1 MRGNAQ
7 PGLTFRFRLLPFCL
21 GFLSCFVFVL
31 ITALTMQIRQMP
43 LIIALAYVVA
53 CYLIY
58 RRSVDWLK
66 NIVGGLLIG
75 MGVLICLSY
84 YLLGASSLQ

>member
-1 MRGNAQ
+1 
-7 PGLTFRFRLLPFCL
+7 
-21 GFLSCFVFVL
+21 
-31 ITALTMQIRQMP
+31 MQIRQMP

-75 MGVLICLSY
+75 MGVVICLSY
-84 YLLGASSLQ
+84 NLLGASSLQ